1 MQVKFNVT
9 GKERKELVKGI
20 ERITNEKSKYLGMP
34 STAYEVG
41 IFIIDKTGTVLCED
55 DFALERLVHNLIGDG
70 FVPKEEIK
78 REPVATQGLTVAIP
92 REKVDLSK
100 LNKILENKGD

>member
-41 IFIIDKTGTVLCED
+41 IFTIDKTGRGLQWQ
-55 DFALERLVHNLIGDG
+55 FQERRWIY
-70 FVPKEEIK
+70 P
-78 REPVATQGLTVAIP
+78 
-92 REKVDLSK
+92 S
-100 LNKILENKGD
+100 